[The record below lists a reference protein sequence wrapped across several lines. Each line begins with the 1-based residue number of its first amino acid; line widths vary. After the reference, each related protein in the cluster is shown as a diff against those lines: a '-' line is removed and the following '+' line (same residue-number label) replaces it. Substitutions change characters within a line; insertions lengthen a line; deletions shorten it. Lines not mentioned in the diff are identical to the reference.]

1 MSKYE
6 FDPEDPRLSAYAF
19 GELDGPEH
27 ADEHAQIE
35 TLLAIDERAR
45 AFVAELRATG
55 AELESTLAGEPKLE
69 LSSSQRAAIASA
81 AVAPARPTLRLL
93 PSLRS
98 YGALAAAASVVAT
111 GLVAVRVWK
120 MNDADP
126 NPQEGSGIS
135 ESLVARADM
144 PAEQAMLTDAGVYE
158 QTTDSGLVDLLA
170 KNERREALGQVRGS
184 ATEAAGS
191 KELGL
196 ERLKV
201 DSYRGPGDSVPPGA
215 SFEVAVVS
223 TDPLASVGYVGG
235 PIGAGV
241 APSTPG
247 APAPA
252 RATAADPSA
261 TPVPSVGLGV
271 RPVGRQVA
279 KSNSADFFQATGGS
293 RAPAGGFFYEDRDS
307 EGEVKRRELDAQES
321 FNRESYAHVP
331 ENDFRLSKDD
341 PLSTFSIDVDTASYS
356 NVRRMLVQE
365 NRLPEP
371 GAVRIEEMLNYF
383 RYAYPAPEGTT
394 PFSVTT
400 EVGSAPWAPAHRLVR
415 IGLRGRD
422 IPVAE
427 RKQNNLVFLLDVSGS
442 MNEPAK
448 LPLVQRSLRLLV
460 EQLDER
466 DRVAIVVYAGSE
478 GLALPSTSCMSKAA
492 ILCAIDNLRAGG
504 STNGGAG
511 IKLAYKTARENL
523 LKDGTNRVVL
533 CTDGDFNVG
542 TTSEDELVR
551 LIEEERKSGVF
562 LSVLGFGSGNLQ
574 DSKMEQLADKG
585 NGNYAYVD
593 TLEEARKVLV
603 AEMGGTLIPIAKDVK
618 LQIEFNPSYAQA
630 WRLIGYENRVL
641 AHQDFKDDTKDA
653 GELGAGT
660 TVTAL
665 YEVVPNGVP
674 FEAPGVDP
682 LRYQQPSV
690 PTIVGASGELMY
702 VKLRYKQPSGDMSTE
717 ISVPVGDRGL
727 SVHEASTDFK
737 FAASVAGFGIL
748 LRKSEHVGAAFDIG
762 DVQRL
767 AVEGLGEDK
776 EGYRSEFA
784 TLVAKARTLWPQ
796 PAPERAPSGV
806 K

>member
-1 MSKYE
+1 
-6 FDPEDPRLSAYAF
+6 
-19 GELDGPEH
+19 
-27 ADEHAQIE
+27 
-35 TLLAIDERAR
+35 
-45 AFVAELRATG
+45 
-55 AELESTLAGEPKLE
+55 
-69 LSSSQRAAIASA
+69 
-81 AVAPARPTLRLL
+81 
-93 PSLRS
+93 
-98 YGALAAAASVVAT
+98 
-111 GLVAVRVWK
+111 
-120 MNDADP
+120 
-126 NPQEGSGIS
+126 
-135 ESLVARADM
+135 M
-144 PAEQAMLTDAGVYE
+144 PAEQVPATDAGVF
-158 QTTDSGLVDLLA
+158 DKAKGSRDGDLLA
-170 KNERREALGQVRGS
+170 KNERDIALGWKLDG
-184 ATEAAGS
+184 AAEADEPR
-191 KELGL
+191 ELGL
-196 ERLKV
+196 NKLK
-201 DSYRGPGDSVPPGA
+201 DSSYRGPGDSLPPGA
-215 SFEVAVVS
+215 SLDGS
-223 TDPLASVGYVGG
+223 TEMTLNSLGY
-235 PIGAGV
+235 AGTSIAAGT

-247 APAPA
+247 APALAEAAGVEPNSTPA
-252 RATAADPSA
+252 PSIGLELRAGGKRVSA
-261 TPVPSVGLGV
+261 SPPTGSFNTPNLG
-271 RPVGRQVA
+271 GRG
-279 KSNSADFFQATGGS
+279 D
-293 RAPAGGFFYEDRDS
+293 PAGGFFSPAGESNGEFEDSRGRFNQRD
-307 EGEVKRRELDAQES
+307 S

-400 EVGSAPWAPAHRLVR
+400 EIGSAPWAPNHRLVR
-415 IGLRGRD
+415 IGLRGKD

-442 MNEPAK
+442 MDDPAK

-478 GLALPSTSCMSKAA
+478 GLVLPSTSCMSKAA
-492 ILCAIDNLRAGG
+492 ILCAIDNLKAGG

-523 LKDGTNRVVL
+523 LKGGTNRVVL

-574 DSKMEQLADKG
+574 DSKMELLADKG

-593 TLEEARKVLV
+593 SLEEARKVLV

-674 FEAPGVDP
+674 FEIPGVDP

-690 PTIVGASGELMY
+690 PTIAGASGELLY
-702 VKLRYKQPSGDMSTE
+702 VKLRYKQPDGDTSTE
-717 ISVPVGDRGL
+717 TSVPVSDRGL

-737 FAASVAGFGIL
+737 FAASVAGFGML
-748 LRKSEHVGAAFDIG
+748 LRKSVHIGEAFDIG

-767 AVEGLGEDK
+767 AVEGLGLDK

-796 PAPERAPSGV
+796 QAPEPAPSGV